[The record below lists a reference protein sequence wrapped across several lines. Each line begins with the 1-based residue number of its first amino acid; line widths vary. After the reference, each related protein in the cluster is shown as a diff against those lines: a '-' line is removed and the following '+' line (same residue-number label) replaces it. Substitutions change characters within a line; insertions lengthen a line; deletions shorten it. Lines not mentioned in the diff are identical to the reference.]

1 MAVDQSRVAS
11 LSEIYAPVKSLQK
24 AYQKTGN
31 FSSYEGKWAY
41 INSRTSRLSYD
52 TSLVKPRRIQYD
64 GLRRC

>member
-31 FSSYEGKWAY
+31 FSSYEGK
-41 INSRTSRLSYD
+41 
-52 TSLVKPRRIQYD
+52 
-64 GLRRC
+64 